1 MYSTCLHCH
10 ASLGTN
16 ESIEA
21 FPVGRRLAFDAAK
34 GRLWV
39 ICPACG
45 RWNLTPLEERWEA
58 VEDCEKQFREARR
71 RVTKGEIGLAHL
83 PSGLRLVRIGAP
95 AMPEMAAWRYGRVF
109 HKRWWTN
116 AVPAASVG
124 VGVYALQL
132 SNVYDQ
138 GNLGPGILIG
148 AAVFGIT
155 MVTRQ
160 RAKSRLVLPDGRV
173 ATVKP
178 SDYGSAILRSEHVGE
193 WSLEYR
199 HASTNVNLSGA
210 AATHTLRG
218 LLTTANYFG
227 ARPRQV
233 DAALE
238 LLSGVRPADYI
249 NHLARA
255 AQESGVSDLKHFPPD
270 IRHALEMALHDESER
285 KAMEGELDDL
295 RAEWTVAEE
304 IAQIADDMFLPE
316 SLTARM
322 QQLKPGAP

>member
-1 MYSTCLHCH
+1 VYSTCLHCH
-10 ASLGTN
+10 ASLGSN

-21 FPVGRRLAFDAAK
+21 FPVGKRLAFDAAK

-39 ICPACG
+39 VCTSCG
-45 RWNLTPLEERWEA
+45 RWNLTPMEERWEA
-58 VEDCEKQFREARR
+58 VEDCERQFREARK

-83 PSGLRLVRIGAP
+83 RSGAYLVRIGAP
-95 AMPEMAAWRYGRVF
+95 TMPEMAAWRYGRVF
-109 HKRWWTN
+109 RKRWWTN

-124 VGVYALQL
+124 VGFGAIQL
-132 SNVYDQ
+132 SSVYDQ
-138 GNLGPGILIG
+138 GNLGPGLLIG
-148 AAVFGIT
+148 AAVFGIV

-173 ATVKP
+173 ATVRP

-193 WSLEYR
+193 WSLEYK
-199 HASTNVNLSGA
+199 HAAANAKLSGA

-233 DAALE
+233 EAAVD
-238 LLSGVRPADYI
+238 LLGGIAPADYI

-255 AQESGVSDLKHFPPD
+255 AQESGVNDLKHFPAD

-285 KAMEGELDDL
+285 RAMEGELDDL
-295 RAEWTVAEE
+295 RAEWMVAEE

-322 QQLKPGAP
+322 QQLSAGRA